1 MRWEQQAGQQVGDG
15 AGSPNWALLTTQASQ
30 AAQGMGKQQQQAAEA
45 EVATIASTPIQKD
58 LRWDDCL

>member
-15 AGSPNWALLTTQASQ
+15 AGSPNWALLTTQAHKQ
-30 AAQGMGKQQQQAAEA
+30 HRVGKQQQQAAEV